1 MRPRVGLTCSTA
13 DNGDGSFAVRCLTN
27 YSYLNWLERA
37 GALPLLLPNLSPELV
52 PEMLAGLDG
61 LLLTGGADVA
71 PRLYGA
77 EPEQHMGAV
86 DVPRDR
92 FELPLAREALAGSL
106 PLLGICRGIQTLN
119 VAAGGTL
126 RQDLVSDAAAWVQHG
141 MRLVAG
147 PTWQH
152 TIVLEPDS
160 RLRQMVGADEV
171 PVNSYHHQAVRD
183 LAPGLRVAARA
194 KDGTIEA
201 IEAPGDRFVL
211 AVQWHPEVMDT
222 GEPVSEAIF
231 SAFVSACRAGRDNR

>member
-1 MRPRVGLTCSTA
+1 MRPRIGLTCSTA
-13 DNGDGSFAVRCLTN
+13 DGGDGSFAVRCLTN
-27 YSYLNWLERA
+27 YSYINWLEHA
-37 GALPLLLPNLSPELV
+37 GGLPLLLPNLSPELAG
-52 PEMLAGLDG
+52 ELLDGLDA

-77 EPEQHMGAV
+77 EPEKQMGTV

-92 FELPLAREALAGSL
+92 CELPLAREALRRDL
-106 PLLGICRGIQTLN
+106 PILGICRGIQTLN

-126 RQDLVSDAAAWVQHG
+126 RQDLGSDPAAWVQHG
-141 MRLVAG
+141 MRVVAG

-152 TIVLEPDS
+152 TIAIEADT
-160 RLRQMVGADEV
+160 RLHRMVGEAEV
-171 PVNSYHHQAVRD
+171 HVNSYHHQAVGE

-201 IEAPGDRFVL
+201 VEAPGERFVL
-211 AVQWHPEVMDT
+211 GVQWHPEVMSL

-231 SAFVSACRAGRDNR
+231 AAFVAAAQR